1 MSIPKAI
8 TKSFDLGDGKEITLE
23 TGRFA
28 RQAHGSVVVKQG
40 ETMLLCT
47 VVSAYEPK
55 TRTRILPINS

>member
-55 TRTRILPINS
+55 PGQGFFPLTV